1 MPSLAPRLHLLITL
15 GTSLHLNKGL
25 TRDLAP
31 HWDPASS
38 PQPCSEL
45 LLEAL
50 HNLAFNEAVAHLSAE
65 AQPRC
70 TSVLSRK
77 PSCLPPPKA
86 ERLRQELAG
95 LSGLI
100 KMKQEPQTKELLLE
114 LCLPG
119 APWAL

>member
-1 MPSLAPRLHLLITL
+1 M
-15 GTSLHLNKGL
+15 HLNKGL
-25 TRDLAP
+25 TRDLTP

-50 HNLAFNEAVAHLSAE
+50 HNLAFNEAVAHLSPVQE
-65 AQPRC
+65 AF
-70 TSVLSRK
+70 L
-77 PSCLPPPKA
+77 PSCLPPPRA

-100 KMKQEPQTKELLLE
+100 KMKQEPQTKGLLLE
-114 LCLPG
+114 LGLPG